1 MILSPHC
8 NDNQVANLSQWFLFF
23 VSVIRL
29 TRANFKSVCVEHG
42 TTTIKSKMGWFKK
55 NVYMH
60 KKIRSQKREEN
71 CASLTGTTF
80 ASNFRCHSFVLTLNC
95 KNVVVSYKL
104 FGNLADKSRVN
115 IENITRS
122 VSSEGDNNSSIRVWI
137 IEVLNRVSLSNY
149 GKNNL
154 HLYCNCIF
162 KFFFRTLPTK
172 NQGMVNSRP
181 NQTSGQ
187 GKNQWLAHWI
197 LSASFLNYSCY
208 FQGHLLSATHP

>member
-1 MILSPHC
+1 MLHWPGRLLRQIFVGIL
-8 NDNQVANLSQWFLFF
+8 LFW
-23 VSVIRL
+23 L
-29 TRANFKSVCVEHG
+29 YLH
-42 TTTIKSKMGWFKK
+42 
-55 NVYMH
+55 
-60 KKIRSQKREEN
+60 
-71 CASLTGTTF
+71 
-80 ASNFRCHSFVLTLNC
+80 C
-95 KNVVVSYKL
+95 KNVVASSKL
-104 FGNLADKSRVN
+104 FGNLVDKSRVN

-122 VSSEGDNNSSIRVWI
+122 VSSEGDNNSSMRVWI

-197 LSASFLNYSCY
+197 FICKFSELFLLLSGAPFKCNSPLVVDQDSGQCRPPCDWTTQSSLTQKLNYGIVVTG
-208 FQGHLLSATHP
+208 FWLILIATIITFVTWYSIKNL